1 MRVIAGL
8 AAVAAL
14 VFGVFAVSIVRVDA
28 SDHTVT
34 ICHVQAGQSGQND
47 VEITVARVA
56 WEDGRGAHSN
66 HVNDSVGTCAPAAP
80 QTIRPADDPPADDPP
95 ADDPPADDPP
105 ADDPPADDPPADD
118 PPADDPPADD
128 PPADDPPADDPPADD
143 PPADETTHQQTTHQQ
158 TTRPPIRPQTIHPQ
172 TIHPQTIHPQ
182 TTLRAIRRRP
192 GRREPGRWLS
202 RPSNS
207 RSTPPIEM
215 VIDAPVDP
223 GESTPDETAPVA
235 AQPTDEAP
243 PAPQILGVQLA
254 PSPASAGNCGPACR

>member
-80 QTIRPADDPPADDPP
+80 QTIPPQTIRPQTIRPQ
-95 ADDPPADDPP
+95 
-105 ADDPPADDPPADD
+105 
-118 PPADDPPADD
+118 
-128 PPADDPPADDPPADD
+128 
-143 PPADETTHQQTTHQQ
+143 TTRRQTTRRQTTRRQTTRRQTTRRQTTRRQTIRRQTTHQQ
-158 TTRPPIRPQTIHPQ
+158 TTRPPIR
-172 TIHPQTIHPQ
+172 PQTIHPQ